1 MRRIKVGDT
10 VCAHLDASYRGKVLE
25 ILTEKSSGWMMEGTA
40 DVTVY
45 CVIQFKSGQIVKTK
59 MSELHVVDE

>member
-1 MRRIKVGDT
+1 MRRIKVGDI

-25 ILTEKSSGWMMEGTA
+25 ILSEKTDGWMMGGTSA
-40 DVTVY
+40 ATIY
-45 CVIQFKSGQIVKTK
+45 CVIQFENGQIVKTK

>member
-25 ILTEKSSGWMMEGTA
+25 ILTEKATGWMMEGTSG
-40 DVTVY
+40 VVVY
-45 CVIQFKSGQIVKTK
+45 CVIQFKNGQTAKTK
-59 MSELHVVDE
+59 MSDLHVVDD

>member
-1 MRRIKVGDT
+1 MRRIRVGDI

-25 ILTEKSSGWMMEGTA
+25 ILTEKSSEWMMGGTA
-40 DVTVY
+40 GVIIY
-45 CVIQFKSGQIVKTK
+45 CVIQFKNGKTVKTK